1 MEKEG
6 LVLLEELDD
15 SFIIELRYATDN
27 NFMGK
32 VIYPVAICAIRK
44 ETGERLVKAHEVFKK
59 AGYFLK
65 VWDAYRPLHV
75 QRILYEAFP
84 YNNYVAKPPEQP
96 ITSGFRPRH
105 NNGMAVDVTL
115 VDKSGNELEMP
126 SEFDD
131 FTDKARFS
139 SKDMSKEARKNVDY
153 LHKVMNDFGFVSHDE
168 EWWHFVDTIEEP
180 SPYLDLPLEEF
191 IK

>member
-1 MEKEG
+1 MEKAG
-6 LVLLEELDD
+6 LILLEDLDD
-15 SFIIELRYATDN
+15 TFIFELRYATAN
-27 NFMGK
+27 NFIGK
-32 VIYPVAICAIRK
+32 KIYPLAVCAIKK
-44 ETGERLVKAHEVFKK
+44 ETGQRLVKAHEVFKK
-59 AGYFLK
+59 DGFFLK

-75 QRILYEAFP
+75 QRMLYEAFP
-84 YNNYVAKPPEQP
+84 YNNYVAKPPDKP

-115 VDKSGNELEMP
+115 VDRNGKELEMP

-153 LHKVMNDFGFVSHDE
+153 LHRIMGDFGFKSHDE
-168 EWWHFVDTIEEP
+168 EWWHFVDTITEP
-180 SPYLDLPLEEF
+180 TTYLDIALEDF